1 MNPLRA
7 ALAIL
12 LSLGL
17 HAALAAVVAQ
27 GLAGDGETA
36 GGGTVAVTVTL
47 IEAPG
52 EDGTEETATLT
63 DIAAPE
69 AAQTADDGVQAEASV
84 DTPGEVVLP
93 FAPPPLPEKPPL
105 VALAAADIA
114 AALPRLAMPS
124 AAPAVPEP
132 DESAHWPDL
141 PQTVAVL
148 PTPRPDAAPRQA
160 PSAPKVTA
168 PERNRKKAKTGA
180 GKRTGRKAG
189 KADAGGRDTTTR
201 QGARGKAAGPS
212 AAAIRNAMASYGQRV
227 NSHVARRK
235 PRGANGRGTVGL
247 SLRIARSGALLGAS
261 VSSSSGDPSLD
272 SKALQAA
279 RGAAP
284 YPRPPED
291 VPGRSLALRIR
302 LSFR

>member
-7 ALAIL
+7 AIAIL

-17 HAALAAVVAQ
+17 HAALAAVVAN
-27 GLAGDGETA
+27 GIA
-36 GGGTVAVTVTL
+36 GGGDASESGEMTVTVTL

-52 EDGTEETATLT
+52 ESASDEAPVDAHIGEPAAMPEKVT
-63 DIAAPE
+63 DADAMSSAAIALPVPALPDAPP
-69 AAQTADDGVQAEASV
+69 AVALEAS
-84 DTPGEVVLP
+84 
-93 FAPPPLPEKPPL
+93 
-105 VALAAADIA
+105 DIA
-114 AALPRLAMPS
+114 AALPRLAMP
-124 AAPAVPEP
+124 AIAPAIPEP
-132 DESAHWPDL
+132 AESKSWPDL
-141 PQTVAVL
+141 PETVAVL
-148 PTPRPDAAPRQA
+148 PAPRPDIRPARTPPPPKAARPAR
-160 PSAPKVTA
+160 
-168 PERNRKKAKTGA
+168 PEKKTQGATERRKT
-180 GKRTGRKAG
+180 RKAG
-189 KADAGGRDTTTR
+189 AGTANGRDTATQR
-201 QGARGKAAGPS
+201 GARGKAAGPS
-212 AAAIRNAMASYGQRV
+212 RAAIRNAMASYGQRV